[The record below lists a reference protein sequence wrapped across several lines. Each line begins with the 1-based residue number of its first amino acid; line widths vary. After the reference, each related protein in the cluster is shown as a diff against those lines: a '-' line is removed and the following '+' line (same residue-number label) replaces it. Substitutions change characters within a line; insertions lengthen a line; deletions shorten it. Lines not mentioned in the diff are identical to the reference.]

1 MTYHVLN
8 GDALATGFPSASLP
22 GEILITREA
31 LVTGDLHGSGLA
43 EFWQTRAAYLQ
54 ISLQEYKTNVASQFD
69 KILAAPPYTEF
80 NLWFEYDLFCQVNLW
95 FLLSLIN
102 QRSVP
107 ETVYVVSS
115 SFLQQGDTDFWN
127 GFGGAT
133 SDQLEQ
139 AFRQRI
145 RLAKDD
151 LALGTKLWEAYKK
164 NDLVELKRLSSLTS
178 TAFPWLAEVVD
189 AHIDRF
195 PADGKKGRP
204 ELFMEEIVAKTKS
217 FPEAFQ
223 AFKQKES
230 IYGFGDTQVKEL
242 YDKVTQSE

>member
-8 GDALATGFPSASLP
+8 GDALAAGFASASLP

-31 LVTGDLHGSGLA
+31 LVTGDLHGSSLA
-43 EFWQTRAAYLQ
+43 QFWQTRAAYHQ

-69 KILAAPPYTEF
+69 KILASPPYTEF

-95 FLLSLIN
+95 FLMSLIN
-102 QRSVP
+102 QRTVP
-107 ETVYVVSS
+107 ETVYVVYS
-115 SFLQQGDTDFWN
+115 SFLQQGDPHFWN

-133 SDQLEQ
+133 AEQLEQ
-139 AFRQRI
+139 AFQQRI

-164 NDLVELKRLSSLTS
+164 NDLVELKRLSAGKSP
-178 TAFPWLAEVVD
+178 AFPWLAEVID

-195 PADGKKGRP
+195 PADGMKGRP
-204 ELFMEEIVAKTKS
+204 ELFVEETLAKTKS
-217 FPEAFQ
+217 FPEVFQ
-223 AFKQKES
+223 AFSRKES
-230 IYGFGDTQVKEL
+230 IYGFGHTQVQEL
-242 YDKVTQSE
+242 YDKVIQSK